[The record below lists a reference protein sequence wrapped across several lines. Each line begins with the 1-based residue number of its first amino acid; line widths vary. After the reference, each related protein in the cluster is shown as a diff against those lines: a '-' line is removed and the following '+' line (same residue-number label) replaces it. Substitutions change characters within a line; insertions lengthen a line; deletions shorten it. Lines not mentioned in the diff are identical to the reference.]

1 MARLT
6 SMGVRVFPEARRADA
21 KMMLEARNSMGRDT
35 MAKYCPAVSRISGAA
50 FSQPGIS
57 GLSPTVMI
65 PITVPKISTAKMDWP
80 AAARAVR
87 SSRAPKAR
95 EMHARKPTPM
105 ANMGEL
111 TSQFTGVVSPTA
123 AVACAPSC
131 PTMAE
136 SAYCTTVC
144 SSCSSMAGQAR
155 VKMAPSRAR
164 FFRR

>member
-1 MARLT
+1 
-6 SMGVRVFPEARRADA
+6 MGVRVFPEARRADA

-131 PTMAE
+131 P
-136 SAYCTTVC
+136 
-144 SSCSSMAGQAR
+144 
-155 VKMAPSRAR
+155 KMCIRDRCCPM
-164 FFRR
+164 